1 MKFLL
6 SENTPCNFNGLIL
19 ASKCKKSAPPNKWR
33 EIAITENSTNLGR
46 FIWDP
51 NSESFVKWDILTD
64 QLTRLER
71 IYQNSTGK
79 VNWKLIGPD
88 LNLSLNVNARY
99 PQMIEA
105 AKASSNLKTMRYK
118 L

>member
-1 MKFLL
+1 M
-6 SENTPCNFNGLIL
+6 G
-19 ASKCKKSAPPNKWR
+19 
-33 EIAITENSTNLGR
+33 
-46 FIWDP
+46 
-51 NSESFVKWDILTD
+51 
-64 QLTRLER
+64 QLTKLVRR
-71 IYQNSTGK
+71 YQNST

-88 LNLSLNVNARY
+88 LDLSLNVNARY

>member
-1 MKFLL
+1 MKLLL
-6 SENTPCNFNGLIL
+6 SENTPCNFEGLIF
-19 ASKCKKSAPPNKWR
+19 ASKCKKNAPPNKWR

-51 NSESFVKWDILTD
+51 NSESFVKWDIPMGQITTLVRKNQD
-64 QLTRLER
+64 
-71 IYQNSTGK
+71 ST

-88 LNLSLNVNARY
+88 LDLSLNVNARY

-105 AKASSNLKTMRYK
+105 SKASSHL
-118 L
+118 

>member
-1 MKFLL
+1 MKLLL
-6 SENTPCNFNGLIL
+6 SENTPCNFDGLIL
-19 ASKCKKSAPPNKWR
+19 ASKCKKSDPPNKWR
-33 EIAITENSTNLGR
+33 EIAITENSANLGR
-46 FIWDP
+46 FIWDS
-51 NSESFVKWDILTD
+51 NSESFVKWDIQMG
-64 QLTRLER
+64 QLTKLVRR
-71 IYQNSTGK
+71 YQNST

-88 LNLSLNVNARY
+88 LDLSLNVNARY